1 MSEFWCSDFSLP
13 HGHPALPGHFPGQP
27 RIPGVLLLEQA
38 ALALRAWRGVAMAG
52 VIEAKFLAALQPGLM
67 ATIELHADGARVR
80 FAIRQGATLIA
91 RGLLD
96 PGA

>member
-1 MSEFWCSDFSLP
+1 MNDVWRSDFSLP
-13 HGHPALPGHFPGQP
+13 KQHPALPGHFPGRP
-27 RIPGVLLLEQA
+27 RVPGVLLLEQA
-38 ALALRAWRGVAMAG
+38 ARALRAWRGVTMAG

>member
-80 FAIRQGATLIA
+80 FAIRQGTVLIA

>member
-1 MSEFWCSDFSLP
+1 MNDVWRADFSLP
-13 HGHPALPGHFPGQP
+13 HEHPALPGHFPGQP
-27 RIPGVLLLEQA
+27 RVPGVLLLEQA
-38 ALALRAWRGVAMAG
+38 ARALRAWRGVAMAG

-67 ATIELHADGARVR
+67 ATIDLHADGARVR

-91 RGLLD
+91 RCLLD

>member
-1 MSEFWCSDFSLP
+1 MNDFWRTDFSLP

-38 ALALRAWRGVAMAG
+38 ARALQAWRGVAMTG
-52 VIEAKFLAALQPGLM
+52 VLEAKFLAALQPGRT

-80 FAIRQGATLIA
+80 FVIRQDAILIA

-96 PGA
+96 PAA